1 MTIYEYQNK
10 ELSVNLTQIHL
21 DVESSAMTDKTIEW
35 CRWDESTTYLCVIF
49 TNELTSEDKAI
60 LDQIIAD
67 NS

>member
-10 ELSVNLTQIHL
+10 DTSVNLTQIHL
-21 DVESSAMTDKTIEW
+21 DVASSALTDKTIEW
-35 CRWDESTTYLCVIF
+35 CRWDESTKCLRIIF

-60 LDQIIAD
+60 LDQIVTD

>member
-1 MTIYEYQNK
+1 MNIKIKN
-10 ELSVNLTQIHL
+10 L